1 MPDSNEQA
9 EGHAA
14 LAAFVRGL
22 GEPATAPELAPL
34 VRAAIARARKEM
46 SALPL
51 DPVVFAEQMGQAAKG
66 SDDVAAFVR
75 DVRAGELHLTRAC
88 AKSDARAL
96 ERFERDY
103 FGEIDRALGRV
114 RTGISRD
121 DFAQMVRERLYV
133 PPPGRPAR
141 IAEYAGRGELRTW
154 LRVTITR
161 TLLNLASRRPDDR
174 QADDALLEALPSLG
188 DDPELELIK
197 RRYAKELGEA
207 FARAAASLSPRE
219 RTLLRHALADGL
231 SIDAIGTIYGVH
243 RATAARWI
251 NGAREALQERV
262 TRELAARLQV
272 DRADLEHIVGLV
284 RSRLDVSVRRCLGEE
299 GA

>member
-1 MPDSNEQA
+1 MPESYVQSHGDA
-9 EGHAA
+9 EM
-14 LAAFVRGL
+14 AAFVRGL
-22 GEPATAPELAPL
+22 GEAAAAPELAPL
-34 VRAAIARARKEM
+34 VRAAIVRGRQEATGLPFD
-46 SALPL
+46 ALM
-51 DPVVFAEQMGQAAKG
+51 FAEELGQAAKG
-66 SDDVAAFVR
+66 SEDVSAFVR

-88 AKSDARAL
+88 ARGEARAL
-96 ERFERDY
+96 ERLEQDY

-114 RTGISRD
+114 RTSISRD

-133 PPPGRPAR
+133 PPPGRPPR
-141 IAEYAGRGELRTW
+141 IAEYEGRGDLRTW

-174 QADDALLEALPSLG
+174 PADDALLDAMPALG

-197 RRYAKELGEA
+197 RRYAKELREA

-219 RTLLRHALADGL
+219 RTLLRHAMVDQL
-231 SIDAIGTIYGVH
+231 SIDAIGSIYGVH

-251 NGAREALQERV
+251 NGARDVLQERV
-262 TRELAARLQV
+262 TRELAARLGV

-284 RSRLDVSVRRCLGEE
+284 RSRLDVSVRRCLGDE
-299 GA
+299 G

>member
-1 MPDSNEQA
+1 MPESNVQTDADA
-9 EGHAA
+9 E
-14 LAAFVRGL
+14 LSAFLRGL
-22 GEPATAPELAPL
+22 DEAATPADLGALL
-34 VRAAIARARKEM
+34 RAAIVRARQEM

-51 DPVVFAEQMGQAAKG
+51 DGATFAEQLGQAARG
-66 SDDVAAFVR
+66 SDDVAAFLR

-88 AKSDARAL
+88 AKGDARAL
-96 ERFERDY
+96 ERLERDY
-103 FGEIDRALGRV
+103 FGEVDRALGRV

-133 PPPGRPAR
+133 PPAGRPPR
-141 IAEYAGRGELRTW
+141 IAEYAGRGDLRTW

-174 QADDALLEALPSLG
+174 PADDALLDAMPALA

-197 RRYAKELGEA
+197 RRYAKELREA
-207 FARAAASLSPRE
+207 FAHAAASLSPRE
-219 RTLLRHALADGL
+219 RTLLRHAMVDQL
-231 SIDAIGTIYGVH
+231 SIDAIGSIYGVH

-251 NGAREALQERV
+251 NGARDVLQERL

-272 DRADLEHIVGLV
+272 DRADLEHIVGMV
-284 RSRLDVSVRRCLGEE
+284 RSRLDVSVRRCLDE
-299 GA
+299 GS